1 MVRDREVWHAAV
13 YGVAKSKTQLGDRTT
28 TYLYFFVCF
37 VVLMWTIIKIFME
50 FVTTSLLFSMDPLN
64 HKKKKKH
71 IRIPEKTST
80 ALLIMPK
87 PLTV

>member
-1 MVRDREVWHAAV
+1 MRDREVWHAAV

-64 HKKKKKH
+64 HKKKKK
-71 IRIPEKTST
+71 T
-80 ALLIMPK
+80 
-87 PLTV
+87 